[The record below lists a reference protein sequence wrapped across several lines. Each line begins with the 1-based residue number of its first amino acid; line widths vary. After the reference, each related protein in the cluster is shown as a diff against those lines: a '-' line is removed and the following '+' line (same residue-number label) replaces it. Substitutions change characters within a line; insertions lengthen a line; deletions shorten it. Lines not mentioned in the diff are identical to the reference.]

1 MRLRKRF
8 NLFGLCVAT
17 IVLAGSS
24 TMLAQLSD
32 LPLKPGL
39 WETHVIVK
47 AGAMNNDVVDKSC
60 FTAGTKLGDYLT
72 ASNKGSGAQCSI
84 SNKVQSSHGI
94 AYDTVCTGP
103 DMNSKGH
110 MDFQLA
116 SPESFSGSSHTTVTG
131 SHQGKAINMVIDKT
145 FSAKFLGSAC
155 GDVKPMVAPGK

>member
-1 MRLRKRF
+1 MRLRKLS
-8 NLFGLCVAT
+8 NLYVLCVAT

-39 WETHVIVK
+39 WETHVSVK
-47 AGAMNNDVVDKSC
+47 AGGTNNDVVSKSC
-60 FTAGTKLGDYLT
+60 FTAGTTLGDYLT

-94 AYDTVCTGP
+94 AYDTACTGP
-103 DMNSKGH
+103 GMGSKGH

-116 SPESFSGSSHTTVTG
+116 GTESFSGTSHTTVTG

-145 FSAKFLGSAC
+145 FNAKFLGSDC
-155 GDVKPMVAPGK
+155 GDVKPMVAPRK